1 MSENELRAEL
11 ALLSGGLLERAVRP
25 QLSPQNESVS
35 VGQYVIVWNGFSSS
49 NPDIPFNLR
58 VSEDE
63 IFAACS
69 ALLMRDDS
77 CCAANEDDYKFA
89 A

>member
-1 MSENELRAEL
+1 MINEKLLVAIKQAISDVEKMSENELRAEL

-49 NPDIPFNLR
+49 ITDCP
-58 VSEDE
+58 
-63 IFAACS
+63 
-69 ALLMRDDS
+69 
-77 CCAANEDDYKFA
+77 
-89 A
+89 